1 MRESLRE
8 AIARFTEPSQER
20 VAGRLVVHGA
30 QAPCLSQ
37 LGRINNLKM
46 GAEAVLRFWE
56 TDMRSIDTPIA
67 LDPLI
72 AKSLFPPVRN
82 ETRFKERRITPFA
95 RIDAQRRGLER
106 ETAFF
111 VLVPDRGKLKIALIA
126 FPSVKLAQ
134 KELIQLLNKIPHRPL
149 KLANGHSGATSFI
162 WMRAV

>member
-1 MRESLRE
+1 
-8 AIARFTEPSQER
+8 
-20 VAGRLVVHGA
+20 
-30 QAPCLSQ
+30 
-37 LGRINNLKM
+37 M
-46 GAEAVLRFWE
+46 GAEAVSRVWE
-56 TDMRSIDTPIA
+56 MDMRSVDLSIA

-72 AKSLFPPVRN
+72 AESLSPQVRN
-82 ETRFKERRITPFA
+82 KTRFEEGRITPFA

-111 VLVPDRGKLKIALIA
+111 VLVPDMGKLKIALIA